1 MQQRR
6 LNGLPK
12 IQDTRLHTFNMA
24 RQLQRGILYFLALE
38 DPAGGAVPP
47 FYKIG
52 VTTDTVDKRIR
63 QLQTGNPFRIV
74 PHTTMVVEGAEFVER
89 HLHRLY
95 SAKRRILEWF
105 TFSPSEL
112 QEVIETA
119 EAYSEEFSDL
129 VVETRQSDS
138 TYSTDD
144 VISPTPDA
152 LKLHEEA
159 IRLEGLK
166 TQNGLRKATIKSQI
180 HALVGTSRGVPGI
193 VTVAIYKPVTSFK
206 KALLKKED
214 PDLYDQYMTK
224 TKFKQSMTVLG
235 KAKPSDFA
243 QLFEDKKQAA
253 TGVPKVG
260 PDDVTD
266 VRLDRTDNSVDL
278 HDAYIRLLEEDA
290 AISIDLDLVKMKL
303 KTQCGDAAGID
314 GVCTYV
320 RGDSRDFDE
329 ESFKEDHLPLFEEFT
344 TTGTA
349 NRRVAIKRSRDY

>member
-1 MQQRR
+1 
-6 LNGLPK
+6 
-12 IQDTRLHTFNMA
+12 MA
-24 RQLQRGILYFLALE
+24 RQLQKGILFFLALE

-95 SAKRRILEWF
+95 SAKRRVLEWF
-105 TFSPSEL
+105 SFSPDEL

-119 EAYSEEFSDL
+119 EAYSDEFSDL
-129 VVETRQSDS
+129 VVETRQTDS

-144 VISPTPDA
+144 VISPTPEA
-152 LKLHEEA
+152 AELHKEA
-159 IRLEGLK
+159 VRLEGLK
-166 TQNGLRKATIKSQI
+166 TQNGLRKAVIRSQVL
-180 HALVGTSRGVPGI
+180 ALVGTSRGIPGI

-206 KALLKKED
+206 KALLKKDD
-214 PDLYDQYMTK
+214 PALYDRYMTK
-224 TKFKQSMTVLG
+224 IQFKQSMTVLD

-243 QLFEDKKQAA
+243 QLFDEKKKAA
-253 TGVPKVG
+253 AGVSKVS

-266 VRLDRTDNSVDL
+266 VRLDRTDDSADL

-303 KTQCGDAAGID
+303 KTQCGDAAGIE

-320 RGDSRDFDE
+320 REDKTSFDGE
-329 ESFKEDHLPLFEEFT
+329 RFEQDHPDLHDEYT
-344 TTGTA
+344 TTGTSM
-349 NRRVAIKRSRDY
+349 RRASVKRSRDY

>member
-1 MQQRR
+1 M
-6 LNGLPK
+6 
-12 IQDTRLHTFNMA
+12 MA
-24 RQLQRGILYFLALE
+24 RQLQKGVLYFLALE

-95 SAKRRILEWF
+95 SAKRRVLEWF
-105 TFSPSEL
+105 SFSPDEL
-112 QEVIETA
+112 QGVIKTA

-129 VVETRQSDS
+129 VVETRQTDS

-144 VISPTPDA
+144 VITPTPESLD
-152 LKLHEEA
+152 LHNDA

-166 TQNGLRKATIKSQI
+166 TQNGLRIAAIKSQI
-180 HALVGTSRGVPGI
+180 VALVGTSRGIPGI
-193 VTVAIYKPVTSFK
+193 VIVAIYKPVTSFK
-206 KALLKKED
+206 KGQLKKGD
-214 PDLYDQYMTK
+214 PVLYEQYMTK
-224 TKFKQSMTVLG
+224 TDFKQSMTVLG
-235 KAKPSDFA
+235 KAKPSDFG
-243 QLFEDKKQAA
+243 QLFDEKKNAA
-253 TGVPKVG
+253 AGVSKVS

-266 VRLDRTDNSVDL
+266 VRLERTVDAADL
-278 HDAYIRLLEEDA
+278 HDSYIRLLEEDA

-303 KTQCGDAAGID
+303 KTHCGDAAGID

-320 RGDSRDFDE
+320 REDKTSFDGEKFERDHPDLHD
-329 ESFKEDHLPLFEEFT
+329 KYT
-344 TTGTA
+344 TTGSS
-349 NRRVAIKRSRDY
+349 RRTVSVKRSRDY

>member
-1 MQQRR
+1 
-6 LNGLPK
+6 
-12 IQDTRLHTFNMA
+12 MA
-24 RQLQRGILYFLALE
+24 RQLQKGILYFLALE

-105 TFSPSEL
+105 SFSPDEL
-112 QEVIETA
+112 QKVIETA

-129 VVETRQSDS
+129 VVGTRQTDS
-138 TYSTDD
+138 MYSTDD
-144 VISPTPDA
+144 VISPTPKVA
-152 LKLHEEA
+152 ELHKEA
-159 IRLEGLK
+159 VRLEGLK
-166 TQNGLRKATIKSQI
+166 TQNGLRKAAIKSQI
-180 HALVGTSRGVPGI
+180 LALVGTSRGIPGI

-206 KALLKKED
+206 KALLKKH
-214 PDLYDQYMTK
+214 DLDLHDQYMTK
-224 TKFKQSMTVLG
+224 IQFKQSMTVLG
-235 KAKPSDFA
+235 KAKPSDFT
-243 QLFEDKKQAA
+243 QLFDDKKQAA
-253 TGVPKVG
+253 AGVPKVG

-266 VRLDRTDNSVDL
+266 VRLDRTDDSADL
-278 HDAYIRLLEEDA
+278 HDAYIHMLEEDA

-303 KTQCGDAAGID
+303 KTHCGDAVGIE

-320 RGDSRDFDE
+320 REDKTSFDGE
-329 ESFKEDHLPLFEEFT
+329 KFEQEHPDLHDEYT
-344 TTGTA
+344 TTGTSM
-349 NRRVAIKRSRDY
+349 RRTSVKRSRDY